1 MIDEDI
7 EFRLRE
13 EQEPLGLADQISY
26 VHVLYM
32 GLLFVAV
39 PSADVCTSPGR
50 FGAVLSGHCAA
61 AFVSSFQLYW
71 LDYFVGILP
80 S

>member
-1 MIDEDI
+1 
-7 EFRLRE
+7 
-13 EQEPLGLADQISY
+13 
-26 VHVLYM
+26 M